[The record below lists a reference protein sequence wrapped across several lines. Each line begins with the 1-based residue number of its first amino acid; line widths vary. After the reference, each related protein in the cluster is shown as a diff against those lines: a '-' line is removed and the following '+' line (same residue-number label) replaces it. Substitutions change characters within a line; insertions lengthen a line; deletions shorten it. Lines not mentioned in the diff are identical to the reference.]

1 MQTTKG
7 YLVHALDESVDP
19 LLTVTLVTTLDEVEL
34 LALVEATVGVGELE
48 WPEEVGG
55 LLEVGADGVDLVDE
69 VLHADDAVLAEVL
82 LDDGVVGE
90 RDALLVDLAVS
101 TLVDELTDGLEVG
114 VTPRDV
120 WLDNDQ
126 HLEDGLGQADKDTVV
141 DLEETEELE
150 SLALLGVDLVDT
162 LDADDEG
169 ELGLLRDVVRTLGLG
184 GTSETDLLA
193 LLLTV
198 LGGVGLSALEG
209 DATLLLVGLDCHV
222 SQVSGQVMNVL

>member
-34 LALVEATVGVGELE
+34 LALVEAAVGVGELE

-90 RDALLVDLAVS
+90 RDALLAGNGLGVS

-114 VTPRDV
+114 VAVGDEG
-120 WLDNDQ
+120 LDDLQ
-126 HLEDGLGQADKDTVV
+126 HFRGGLGQANEYAIV
-141 DLEETEELE
+141 DLEQAEELQG
-150 SLALLGVDLVDT
+150 LALLGVDLVDT
-162 LDADDEG
+162 LDADDE
-169 ELGLLRDVVRTLGLG
+169 DKLGLG
-184 GTSETDLLA
+184 GDVVAALLLGDAAQADLLTLCIAVLLDVGFGALEDLLA
-193 LLLTV
+193 LLLALLMTM
-198 LGGVGLSALEG
+198 SA
-209 DATLLLVGLDCHV
+209 CCR
-222 SQVSGQVMNVL
+222 